1 VNMTCDVALDLM
13 PLVKDGLASE
23 DSKKL
28 VEEHILQCES
38 CNDIFIQND
47 NYGLTEIND
56 FKNIKAIKKSI
67 YMVLIGILIISLIFC
82 STLSLGVDF
91 LLNLYFMP
99 IIGIAGSLIF
109 KKKWYLTP
117 IIVFAVTIITM
128 YFVNKH
134 HSIVYLVPQLSLGY
148 AIVSLF
154 GCLIVLLL
162 RVALKRN
169 SGN

>member
-1 VNMTCDVALDLM
+1 MNITCDVALDLM

-47 NYGLTEIND
+47 NDGLTEIND
-56 FKNIKAIKKSI
+56 FKNIKAIKKSL
-67 YMVLIGILIISLIFC
+67 YMILIGILIISLIFC

-99 IIGIAGSLIF
+99 VIGIAGCLIF
-109 KKKWYLTP
+109 KKRWYLTP
-117 IIVFAVTIITM
+117 IIVFAVTTITM

-134 HSIVYLVPQLSLGY
+134 HASVYLVLQLGLGY
-148 AIVSLF
+148 AIVSLL
-154 GCLIVLLL
+154 GCLIVFLL
-162 RVALKRN
+162 RFAFKKN